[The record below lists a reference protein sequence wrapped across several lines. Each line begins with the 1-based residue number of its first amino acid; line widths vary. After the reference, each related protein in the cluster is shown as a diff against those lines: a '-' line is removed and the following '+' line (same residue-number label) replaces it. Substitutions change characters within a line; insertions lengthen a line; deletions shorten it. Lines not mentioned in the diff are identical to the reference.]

1 MVEGALDFVIM
12 VFVVAACLSVCM
24 GLMVPMVKE
33 SKQLVYDEVY
43 NKSVDRLDGDRVLT
57 NPEVCV
63 PAGKISLCG
72 MGQKSFMPE
81 PRKISIPRGKNRPVD
96 MPVDIIDVGDTGATG
111 DDEGGYAARR
121 KDIGERIY
129 RDIEEWFGDFTSG
142 PSYSNLV
149 NPPESLQTSSKIVNG
164 EEINTTALF
173 TFMYD
178 TNRTEDKAD
187 DSFAL
192 YIKVTEN
199 KPFAEPQLYK
209 CLPGGKLQSKEG
221 NIV

>member
-33 SKQLVYDEVY
+33 SKQLVYDEIY

-81 PRKISIPRGKNRPVD
+81 PRKIGIAGE
-96 MPVDIIDVGDTGATG
+96 MIDVGDTGATG

-121 KDIGERIY
+121 VDIGNRIY
-129 RDIEEWFGDFTSG
+129 KGIDEWFDTFISG

-209 CLPGGKLQSKEG
+209 CLPGGRLQSKEG